1 MEVDVKKYGIGGA
14 AYSVTV
20 WIEDG
25 PEDGGSVETKR
36 LTEREAEALI
46 ASVSEGLSKGTIVPR
61 KITLRGAIE
70 AAVEGE
76 GASLVFSPNVEPF
89 LDTTLGYDLVGLPA
103 GRYRK
108 ISYDIPIAMP
118 TGTVAWSTDWAIVV
132 ASDMYDDGGECLV
145 VRRVR
150 ILPHKT

>member
-1 MEVDVKKYGIGGA
+1 MEVDVKKYGIGGGA

-25 PEDGGSVETKR
+25 PEDGGSVETKS
-36 LTEREAEALI
+36 LTEREAEAFI

-70 AAVEGE
+70 TAVE

-108 ISYDIPIAMP
+108 ISYDIPAMP

-150 ILPHKT
+150 RNPPT